1 VKEISARELAVRMS
15 HSAPALLDVREP
27 WEYELCH
34 LPGSLL
40 IPLDQLP
47 ARVAEL
53 PEDRPLIVI
62 CHHGVRSLMAQ
73 QFLSRL
79 GLVDVYN
86 LTGGIAAWAHEI
98 DPDMAV
104 Y

>member
-1 VKEISARELAVRMS
+1 MS

-53 PEDRPLIVI
+53 PGERPLVVI

>member
-1 VKEISARELAVRMS
+1 MKEISVRELAARLG
-15 HSAPALLDVREP
+15 AQDYALLDVREV

-34 LPGSLL
+34 LPGSTL

-47 ARVAEL
+47 ARVEEL
-53 PEDRPLIVI
+53 PAQRPLVVI
-62 CHHGVRSLMAQ
+62 CHHGIRSRMAQ
-73 QFLSRL
+73 QFLTRL
-79 GLVDVYN
+79 GVNDVVN

-98 DPDMAV
+98 DPAMAV